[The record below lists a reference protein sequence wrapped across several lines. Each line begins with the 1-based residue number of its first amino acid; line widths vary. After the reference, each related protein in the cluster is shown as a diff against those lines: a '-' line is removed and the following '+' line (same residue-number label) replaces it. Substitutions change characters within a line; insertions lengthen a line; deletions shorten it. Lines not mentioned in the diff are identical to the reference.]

1 MMTRKEDAQT
11 SMVATENTPPLGME
25 PFVDLDKKLDEIE
38 SGFESIL
45 PRTIEAF
52 FQHGWLR
59 PFNWDFPVLSTNGN
73 MGAFFPKVDVVDR
86 DGDVLV
92 RADIPGVAKEDIEVQ
107 VTESTLIIK
116 GSSHKEKSMSKD
128 DYYKNEI
135 MQGRFSRS
143 LTLPC
148 SVISD
153 SAKAQYKDGVLEIS
167 MPKQKAFARHTV
179 PIH

>member
-1 MMTRKEDAQT
+1 MASKETSPT
-11 SMVATENTPPLGME
+11 SMVTTEKSPPLGME

-38 SGFESIL
+38 SGFENIF
-45 PRTIEAF
+45 PRAMEAF
-52 FQHGWLR
+52 FPQGWLR
-59 PFNWDFPVLSTNGN
+59 TFNWDFPILSTNGN
-73 MGAFFPKVDVVDR
+73 MGGFFPKVDVVDR
-86 DGDVLV
+86 DSDVLV

-116 GSSHKEKSMSKD
+116 GASHKEKSMSKD
-128 DYYKNEI
+128 EYYKSEI
-135 MQGRFSRS
+135 MQGRFSRT

-153 SAKAQYKDGVLEIS
+153 AAKAQYKDGVLEIS

-179 PIH
+179 QIH